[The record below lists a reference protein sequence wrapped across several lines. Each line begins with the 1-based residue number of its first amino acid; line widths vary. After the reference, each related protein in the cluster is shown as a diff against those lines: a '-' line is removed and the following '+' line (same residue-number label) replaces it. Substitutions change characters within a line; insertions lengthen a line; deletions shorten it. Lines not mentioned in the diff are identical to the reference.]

1 MAKSPLLNTEGAC
14 KFEVFC
20 NGKKLPT
27 EYTLVSADITFHLN
41 TIPKATIVVADGDM
55 STASFPI
62 SDQELLIPGAE
73 IKIVAGFNLKPKE
86 LFKGII
92 VKHGV
97 SIDKNGNSYLNL
109 ECKDKSVAMTCA
121 RRNAHFVDKSDKEII
136 TKLINDYGLKSE
148 VNINSPKH
156 KELTQYYCSDWD
168 FILLRAEANS
178 CFVSV
183 YDEKIRIEEIRPLD
197 SAKICLTWGK
207 DIISFKADMNALS
220 QVSKVQARAWDWSKL
235 DMVSTDASQN
245 SFVKQGDIDGK
256 KMADVLK
263 IEDSLLQSGA
273 SLSAD
278 ELQIWAKAEQSKRE
292 LSKIKGSATC
302 IGTNEFELGSVV
314 ELKGVGKHFCG
325 EALISGIRHRL
336 KAGSFKTEVSFGMD
350 NEWFAEKYKTESP
363 LASGLNSGINGLL
376 PGIVIKLDGDPEKQ
390 NRIQVKIPLMKN
402 ETEGIWA
409 RLNTPYASK
418 EFGSFFIPEV
428 GDEVIL
434 GFFNADPSNPV
445 ILGSLYSSGRNP
457 PKQIETDNNIK
468 TLVTRS
474 KITVEFDEK
483 KKALSLKTP
492 DERNIVLSD
501 EDKLIS
507 ISDKNGNKIEFTDD
521 GISITSPKDISISS
535 NAGIKIDATKDIA
548 AASKSGNINAEG
560 LNVELNAKAS
570 FTAKGSVSTEVSSSG
585 TTTIKGAMVMIN

>member
-1 MAKSPLLNTEGAC
+1 MAKSPLLDTEGAC
-14 KFEVFC
+14 KFKVFC
-20 NGKKLPT
+20 NGKELSP
-27 EYTLVSADITFHLN
+27 EYSLISADITFHLN
-41 TIPKATIVVADGDM
+41 TIPKATIVIRDGDM
-55 STASFPI
+55 SKACFPI
-62 SDQELLIPGAE
+62 SDQELLVPGAE
-73 IKIVAGFNLKPKE
+73 IKITAGFNLKQKE

-92 VKHGV
+92 IKHGV
-97 SIDKNGNSYLNL
+97 SIDQKGNSYLNL
-109 ECKDKSVAMTCA
+109 ECKDKCIAMTCA
-121 RRNAHFVDKSDKEII
+121 RKNAHFVDNSDKEII

-148 VNINSPKH
+148 VNINGPKH

-168 FILLRAEANS
+168 FVLLRAEANS

-207 DIISFKADMNALS
+207 DIINFKADLSALN

-235 DMVSTDASQN
+235 DMVSADVPQD
-245 SFVKQGDIDGK
+245 SFIKQGDIDGK

-278 ELQIWAKAEQSKRE
+278 ELKIWAKAEQSKRE
-292 LSKIKGSATC
+292 LSRIKGYATC
-302 IGTNEFELGSVV
+302 IGTDEFELGSVV

-325 EALISGIRHRL
+325 NALISGIRHRL
-336 KAGSFKTEVSFGMD
+336 KPGSFKTEVSFGMD
-350 NEWFAEKYKTESP
+350 NEWFVEKYKTESP

-376 PGIVIKLDGDPEKQ
+376 PGIVLKLDGDPEKQ

-402 ETEGIWA
+402 ESEGIWA
-409 RLNTPYASK
+409 RLSSPYASK
-418 EFGSFFIPEV
+418 DFGSFFIPEV

-434 GFFNADPSNPV
+434 GFFNADPSSPV
-445 ILGSLYSSGRNP
+445 ILGSLYSSSRNP
-457 PKQIETDNNIK
+457 PKQIESENNIK

-483 KKALSLKTP
+483 KKAFSLKTP
-492 DERNIVLSD
+492 DERSIVLSD

-521 GISITSPKDISISS
+521 GIAITSPKDISISS
-535 NAGIKIDATKDIA
+535 QGGIKIEAANDIA
-548 AASKSGNINAEG
+548 IASKSGNINAEG
-560 LNVELNAKAS
+560 LNVELNAKTS
-570 FTAKGSVSTEVSSSG
+570 LTAKGNVSTEVSSSG
-585 TTTIKGAMVMIN
+585 TMTVKGAMVMIN

>member
-1 MAKSPLLNTEGAC
+1 MAKSPLSNTEGAC
-14 KFEVFC
+14 KFQVFC
-20 NGKKLPT
+20 NGKELPT
-27 EYTLVSADITFHLN
+27 EYSLISADITFHLN

-235 DMVSTDASQN
+235 DTVSTDASQN

-535 NAGIKIDATKDIA
+535 NAGIKIDAAKDIA